1 MPGAASPPSS
11 SAWPTVGPAELAAE
25 LPPQARGGRLVALT
39 LNRALDVEG
48 HGQGNVPLVEG
59 TLTLGP
65 LEAHT
70 GGRQQSLARWPDWR
84 GDGGVSVVDRDTAV
98 RLSYTVTNDIGSRFR
113 PAQPL
118 DGDAVPVLASPA
130 LAAAADDQGL
140 LPLRLP
146 GGELTA
152 RVVATARHFPTLDGD
167 FVVADEATLS
177 TALNAR
183 RPGAAVTNEI
193 WLGAPSAE
201 LPRLERAL
209 RDEPFSALALET
221 RAALEARL
229 EDDPL
234 ARGTVLALTATAFV
248 ALGLALVGLVLLVRG
263 DLGDERGELF
273 DLEAQGADP
282 RLLTFHVRGR
292 AALVGL
298 AGTLAGLASGAAL
311 AGLVV
316 SVVTV
321 TAGGTSGLPP
331 LDLVLDWRGL
341 ALTVALFGVVAGVLV
356 AATTRRA
363 FSAPVPRRPAG

>member
-1 MPGAASPPSS
+1 
-11 SAWPTVGPAELAAE
+11 
-25 LPPQARGGRLVALT
+25 
-39 LNRALDVEG
+39 
-48 HGQGNVPLVEG
+48 
-59 TLTLGP
+59 
-65 LEAHT
+65 
-70 GGRQQSLARWPDWR
+70 
-84 GDGGVSVVDRDTAV
+84 VSRVDRSSAV
-98 RLSYTVTNDIGSRFR
+98 RLRYTVTNDIGSRFR
-113 PAQPL
+113 PRQPL
-118 DGDAVPVLASPA
+118 DGSAVPVLASPT

-146 GGELTA
+146 GGELTT
-152 RVVATARHFPTLDGD
+152 RVVATARYFPTLDGD

-193 WLGAPSAE
+193 WLGARGAE
-201 LPRLERAL
+201 APRLERTL
-209 RDEPFSALALET
+209 RNEPFSALGLET
-221 RAALEARL
+221 RASLEAAL

-234 ARGTVLALTATAFV
+234 ARGTVLALTATAIV
-248 ALGLALVGLVLLVRG
+248 ALGLALIGLVLLVRG

-292 AALVGL
+292 AALVGV
-298 AGTLAGLASGAAL
+298 AGTVAGLATGAVL

-321 TAGGTSGLPP
+321 TAGGTTGLPP

-341 ALTVALFGVVAGVLV
+341 GLTVALFAAVAGALV
-356 AATTRRA
+356 ALSTRRA
-363 FSAPVPRRPAG
+363 FASPVPKRPSG